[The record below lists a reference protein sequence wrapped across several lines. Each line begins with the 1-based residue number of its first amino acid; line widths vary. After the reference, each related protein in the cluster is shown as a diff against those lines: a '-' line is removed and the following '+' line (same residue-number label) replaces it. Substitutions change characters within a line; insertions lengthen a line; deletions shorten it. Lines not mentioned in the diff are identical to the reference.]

1 MSKPDKPNY
10 YRLLI
15 DKYSMYRKKHLYG
28 KKGERVKH
36 ISVSDS
42 VLIVEG
48 KTGRFSIRKNEV
60 TNTL

>member
-1 MSKPDKPNY
+1 MY

-15 DKYSMYRKKHLYG
+15 DKYSTVKKKHLYA

-36 ISVSDS
+36 ISVSDV

-48 KTGRFSIRKNEV
+48 KNGRFSIKKNEV